1 MTNAA
6 PTMISIPVAP
16 GELIDKI
23 TILQIKAQ
31 RLSDRQ
37 KLANVRRELALLRA
51 EQEKH
56 IRPDEKLS
64 ELGRQLL
71 AVNEAIWDLENAIRR
86 CEVEQEFGENF
97 VAVARRIYQRNDR
110 RAELKREIN
119 QHLGSELLEE
129 KSY

>member
-6 PTMISIPVAP
+6 STMISIPVAP

-23 TILQIKAQ
+23 TILQIKVQ
-31 RLSDRQ
+31 RLRDRR
-37 KLANVRRELALLRA
+37 KLANVRKELALLQA
-51 EQEKH
+51 QQEKH

-64 ELGRQLL
+64 ELGGQLL
-71 AVNEAIWDLENAIRR
+71 AVNEAIWDLEDAIRR
-86 CEVEQEFGENF
+86 CEANQEFGENF

-119 QHLGSELLEE
+119 LHLGSELLEE